1 MSTIITCPSA
11 IEDKLED
18 TKGISMLDVN
28 RRTDFKMSRKKKNE
42 KINNDPH
49 INTQQIKDWA
59 PRYLHIDMYI

>member
-1 MSTIITCPSA
+1 MSTIIKCPSA

-49 INTQQIKDWA
+49 INTQQIKD
-59 PRYLHIDMYI
+59 